1 MSTSNKELRAVKAQ
15 LKKLEQA
22 FSSINAL
29 PTNLTVKVKTVNIY
43 ITTPGTELITNIEP

>member
-1 MSTSNKELRAVKAQ
+1 MTTSKKELRAVKAQ

-22 FSSINAL
+22 FSSINSL

-43 ITTPGTELITNIEP
+43 ITTPGTELTTNIEP